1 MRERLMK
8 SQANTRTGMILSRLM
23 QELVILSLKLRDNL
37 ALVEI
42 GRKLPRYSWFL
53 ISQLVF
59 LAIRD
64 YISSMKGYKLIKRD
78 GQKNNGEE
86 ILTTFRQNRMNKT
99 NGVQALMYQKKDG
112 RPTSQMQRTSI
123 SSKFK
128 TLRQDAP
135 LAGSSI
141 RSGINISAMNDRLRK
156 SKTTNLRV
164 VASCLGNQRPS
175 TIL

>member
-1 MRERLMK
+1 MKEKLMK
-8 SQANTRTGMILSRLM
+8 SQVNTRTGMILSRLM

-42 GRKLPRYSWFL
+42 GRKLPRSSWSQ

-78 GQKNNGEE
+78 GQKNNGEGT
-86 ILTTFRQNRMNKT
+86 LTTFRQNRMNKT
-99 NGVQALMYQKKDG
+99 NGVQALMCQKKDG
-112 RPTSQMQRTSI
+112 RPTSQKQRTSI
-123 SSKFK
+123 FSKFQ

-141 RSGINISAMNDRLRK
+141 QSGINISAMNDRLRT
-156 SKTTNLRV
+156 SKTTNLQI
-164 VASCLGNQRPS
+164 VACCLGNQRPS